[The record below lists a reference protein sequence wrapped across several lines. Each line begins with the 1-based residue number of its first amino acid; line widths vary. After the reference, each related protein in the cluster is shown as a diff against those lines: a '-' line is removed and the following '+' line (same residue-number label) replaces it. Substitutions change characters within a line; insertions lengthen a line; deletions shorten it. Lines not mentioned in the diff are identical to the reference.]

1 MNVLVTGV
9 FGYVG
14 SVLVRDLLLSGH
26 KVLGI
31 DNLSGGTSSAL
42 SFYGFP
48 GFSFKKA
55 DLRDPTWMNL
65 DGIDAIIH
73 LAAIVGDPAC
83 AKDPELAKSVN
94 WEGSLN
100 LYNAALRNKSV
111 KRFIF
116 SSTCSNYGKS
126 TKDEFLTEEAEL
138 NPVSL
143 YAKLKVQ
150 FEQHLLN
157 DEGREGLFVTPLR
170 FSTIYGLSPRM
181 RFDLTVNEF
190 TRDAFIKKKLVIFGE
205 QFWRPYCSTQ
215 DISNA
220 CIKVLNAE
228 PDKIHREVFNVG
240 SNQEN
245 YTKKM
250 LAEIIKSHIPDLEI
264 EYVSRNE
271 DPRDYRVD
279 FSKIK
284 SVLGFAPK
292 STVPMGVEEILKGL
306 EAELFGDTFS
316 KAYSNI

>member
-1 MNVLVTGV
+1 V
-9 FGYVG
+9 
-14 SVLVRDLLLSGH
+14 
-26 KVLGI
+26 
-31 DNLSGGTSSAL
+31 GTSSAL
-42 SFYGFP
+42 LFYGFP

-83 AKDPELAKSVN
+83 AKDPELAQAVN

-100 LYNAALRNKSV
+100 LYNAALRSRSV

-157 DEGREGLFVTPLR
+157 DDGREDLCVTPLR
-170 FSTIYGLSPRM
+170 FSTVYGLSPRM

-220 CIKVLNAE
+220 CLMVLNAE
-228 PDKIHREVFNVG
+228 PKKIHREVFNVG
-240 SNQEN
+240 SNEEN

-250 LAEIIKSHIPDLEI
+250 LAEIIKNYIPDLEI
-264 EYVSRNE
+264 EYVSRDE

-284 SVLGFAPK
+284 SVLGFTPK
-292 STVPMGVEEILKGL
+292 LTVSLGVGEILKGL
-306 EAELFGDTFS
+306 EAGLFGDPFS